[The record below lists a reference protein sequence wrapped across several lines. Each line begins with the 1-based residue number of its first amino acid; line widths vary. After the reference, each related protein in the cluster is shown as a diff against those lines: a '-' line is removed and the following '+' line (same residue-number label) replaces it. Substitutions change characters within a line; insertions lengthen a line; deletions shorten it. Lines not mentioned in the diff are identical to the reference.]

1 MIRLSEAIA
10 RANCTEEITPS
21 FVAEAYDLLKQS
33 IIRVEMDDIEMDDE
47 ERPTGELEQ
56 AQEQDQPQDQDT
68 QQSQPSERVPPVS
81 ISYDKYV
88 SIMNMLVKKITEDEK
103 NGGDGLSADT
113 LVEWYLLQKE
123 DEISSEQEYL
133 QERKLAYKV
142 IKRLVRDKI
151 LMSVTEGTNVV
162 YIIHPNCAILDFFER
177 E

>member
-1 MIRLSEAIA
+1 
-10 RANCTEEITPS
+10 
-21 FVAEAYDLLKQS
+21 
-33 IIRVEMDDIEMDDE
+33 
-47 ERPTGELEQ
+47 
-56 AQEQDQPQDQDT
+56 
-68 QQSQPSERVPPVS
+68 
-81 ISYDKYV
+81 
-88 SIMNMLVKKITEDEK
+88 MNILVKKITEDEK